1 MWRERRVQFKIL
13 KDRNRRKLVWKYEN
27 SKSLGNS
34 WVLLAGMSKNTS
46 EYHLACEGKKK
57 IQKAYFPYMGESD
70 CPWIWF
76 KLSLLSSIRVLFT
89 KFHFHC
95 FISHLL
101 STKAELAESRPTTP
115 EANHHRDPGNS
126 HSLYVPTILTTRTL
140 PPLLCLYEVHPTFR
154 DQKRSCLSQ
163 ESFPLVLRH
172 NLLFLNSKHIH
183 S

>member
-76 KLSLLSSIRVLFT
+76 KLSLLSSIRVPFT

-126 HSLYVPTILTTRTL
+126 HSM
-140 PPLLCLYEVHPTFR
+140 F
-154 DQKRSCLSQ
+154 
-163 ESFPLVLRH
+163 
-172 NLLFLNSKHIH
+172 LLFSQPEH
-183 S
+183 SHLSCAYMKSIQLSEIRKDPASPKKVFL